1 MARRSLSSS
10 CKSSKQLSDR
20 EAAGA
25 DGTRP
30 VAVVMAAGDVVFGP
44 VDKNNVQRLREL
56 NLQLFPVRYN
66 LAFYKEVVS
75 SPPGYAQIACVGG
88 GFAVGAICCRREP
101 VEGGSEGLE
110 RTYIMTLGVLEGY
123 RRARIGRH
131 DAREGDRCILAQGFN
146 CCACPAG
153 SRLLEGVVAQSIRD
167 GVVQVYLH
175 VQTSNA
181 AALRFY
187 LAHGFEATQ
196 ILRNYYKGIEPP
208 DCYVLRRQLI
218 P

>member
-1 MARRSLSSS
+1 MARQGSNSTASTT
-10 CKSSKQLSDR
+10 SKQLSDE
-20 EAAGA
+20 EAAD

-30 VAVVMAAGDVVFGP
+30 VAGVMPAVDVVFAP

-66 LAFYKEVVS
+66 LVFYKEVVG
-75 SPPGYAQIACVGG
+75 SPPGYAQIACVRG

-101 VEGGSEGLE
+101 VEGGPEGLE

-123 RRARIGRH
+123 RRVRV
-131 DAREGDRCILAQGFN
+131 
-146 CCACPAG
+146 G
-153 SRLLEGVVAQSIRD
+153 SRLLEGVVAQSIQD
-167 GVVQVYLH
+167 GVAQVYLH
-175 VQTSNA
+175 VQTSNN

-196 ILRNYYKGIEPP
+196 ILRNYYKRIEPP
-208 DCYVLRRQLI
+208 DCYVLRRQLT